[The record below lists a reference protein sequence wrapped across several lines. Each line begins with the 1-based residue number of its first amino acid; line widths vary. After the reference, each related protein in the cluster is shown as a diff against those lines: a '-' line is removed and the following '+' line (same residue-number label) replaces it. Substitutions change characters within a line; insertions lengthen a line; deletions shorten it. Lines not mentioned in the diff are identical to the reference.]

1 MRVDKDGVVHFDTGG
16 GNLGGHGDGSG
27 EGGGYNDSGNYGSPG
42 DADQTAVNTALM
54 DMALASAPNFD
65 PAGVAGLSGKSVQ
78 DAFGQALFDVLSQQ
92 DLSTVAGMK
101 DARSTLESLSN
112 LGYGRTT
119 GLYANNPTMS
129 VDQLIGANN
138 LSNILGYVAPAIAS
152 MVPGYG
158 AISTI
163 GRVGSGLLS
172 GTMTPGQALSMGLAG
187 ALGAKTG
194 LPSGIFEG
202 LFEGNPGKAAGAG
215 AQGGLA
221 ALTSALTGNPYA
233 GAIASAT
240 LGPSLGR
247 SVSEAVGGSSTKG
260 GGLAGMLDQ
269 GLGTSNWG
277 GLFAGASAPS
287 QGSAPT
293 GNTYGDTGINPET
306 YAVTAAIEQAAQEF
320 KQPTREREMVAGRYG
335 PITNY
340 EFGA

>member
-1 MRVDKDGVVHFDTGG
+1 MT
-16 GNLGGHGDGSG
+16 GDGSIG
-27 EGGGYNDSGNYGSPG
+27 DYQGGGG
-42 DADQTAVNTALM
+42 DASFGGGPADVGGGGGVDSVDAGYFA
-54 DMALASAPNFD
+54 DIGNFD
-65 PAGVAGLSGKSVQ
+65 PAGVAGLSNIPGQSIE
-78 DAFGQALFDVLSQQ
+78 DALGQMLFDLALQQ
-92 DLSTVAGMK
+92 DTTSAAGMK
-101 DARSTLESLSN
+101 DARSTLDSLAN
-112 LGYGRTT
+112 LGFGRTE
-119 GLYANNPTMS
+119 GLNPNNPTQS
-129 VDQLIGANN
+129 VDEMINAQNFGTV
-138 LSNILGYVAPAIAS
+138 LGYVAPAIAS
-152 MVPGYG
+152 MAPGYG

-277 GLFAGASAPS
+277 GLFGGSSAPS

-293 GNTYGDTGINPET
+293 GNTYGDTGINPDT

-320 KQPTREREMVAGRYG
+320 KQPTRERQTVAGRYG

>member
-1 MRVDKDGVVHFDTGG
+1 MAQGRFG
-16 GNLGGHGDGSG
+16 L
-27 EGGGYNDSGNYGSPG
+27 DS
-42 DADQTAVNTALM
+42 M
-54 DMALASAPNFD
+54 
-65 PAGVAGLSGKSVQ
+65 
-78 DAFGQALFDVLSQQ
+78 
-92 DLSTVAGMK
+92 
-101 DARSTLESLSN
+101 SN
-112 LGYGRTT
+112 LGLGRTE
-119 GLYANNPTMS
+119 GLNPNNPTQS
-129 VDQLIGANN
+129 VDEMLNAQNFGTV
-138 LSNILGYVAPAIAS
+138 LGYVAPAIAS

-277 GLFAGASAPS
+277 GLGGLPGAGPAPS
-287 QGSAPT
+287 TSTAPT
-293 GNTYGDTGINPET
+293 GNVYGDAG
-306 YAVTAAIEQAAQEF
+306 VTQDISPVLAAIEQEAQQT
-320 KQPTREREMVAGRYG
+320 QPAFRREMLAGRYG
-335 PITNY
+335 PIMQY

>member
-27 EGGGYNDSGNYGSPG
+27 EGGGYNDSGGGGDGSMGFGIEGGSYGGPDYGVSSV
-42 DADQTAVNTALM
+42 DAGYFTDPTAYSGYFGLDPDEASG
-54 DMALASAPNFD
+54 LASTYSKQELAN
-65 PAGVAGLSGKSVQ
+65 LSS
-78 DAFGQALFDVLSQQ
+78 S
-92 DLSTVAGMK
+92 
-101 DARSTLESLSN
+101 
-112 LGYGRTT
+112 GYGTLT
-119 GLYANNPTMS
+119 GLNKNNPTQS
-129 VDQLIGANN
+129 VDEMLAAQNVHNVLN
-138 LSNILGYVAPAIAS
+138 YVAPAIAS

-233 GAIASAT
+233 GAIAGAT
-240 LGPSLGR
+240 LGPSLSR

-277 GLFAGASAPS
+277 GLLGGSSAPS

-293 GNTYGDTGINPET
+293 GNASGDVGISPDT
-306 YAVTAAIEQAAQEF
+306 YAVLAAIEQAAQEPA
-320 KQPTREREMVAGRYG
+320 QPAWERQTVAGRYG
-335 PITNY
+335 PVMNY

>member
-1 MRVDKDGVVHFDTGG
+1 MDGETGPGGSDLSGENFGDYG
-16 GNLGGHGDGSG
+16 GNYS
-27 EGGGYNDSGNYGSPG
+27 SPG

-65 PAGVAGLSGKSVQ
+65 PAGVGGLSGKSVQ

-119 GLYANNPTMS
+119 GVYANNPTMS
-129 VDQLIGANN
+129 IDQLIGANN

-152 MVPGYG
+152 MAPGYG

-233 GAIASAT
+233 GAIAGAT

-277 GLFAGASAPS
+277 GLLGGAGTPS

-293 GNTYGDTGINPET
+293 GNTYGDTGINPDT
-306 YAVTAAIEQAAQEF
+306 YAVLAAIEQAAQEPA
-320 KQPTREREMVAGRYG
+320 QPAWERQTVAGRYG
-335 PITNY
+335 PIMNY
-340 EFGA
+340 DFGA